1 MVRKRLQNKIA
12 GSELTFPVCI
22 IAAVAMWWWPQQAVS
37 VHSLLGLVLCMLTT
51 YIVMETNAQQHIIR
65 IRTRIMSCVWL
76 ILSASFPF
84 IHTLGEP
91 LIAASFLSVSY
102 LMLFR
107 CYGKHRPQLTIFH
120 AFLMLGAGSFCAP
133 AMLLMVVPYFLYI
146 AIFMRSLTRKAF
158 WAGILGIVVPYWC
171 YGVWCFAMGNME
183 DFTTRMANMVNCE
196 MPSLEAIT
204 SLPLA
209 WQVSAAVVA
218 LLSIV
223 SILHY
228 LNTNYDDKIRVR
240 MILYI
245 YVSQTLLL
253 LALLVLQPALYQTTM
268 ALLVASASPL
278 IAHYVSLSKGI
289 VNTIVFV
296 VFLLL
301 TTGMAAL
308 NLCPALLTLL

>member
-1 MVRKRLQNKIA
+1 
-12 GSELTFPVCI
+12 
-22 IAAVAMWWWPQQAVS
+22 
-37 VHSLLGLVLCMLTT
+37 
-51 YIVMETNAQQHIIR
+51 
-65 IRTRIMSCVWL
+65 
-76 ILSASFPF
+76 
-84 IHTLGEP
+84 
-91 LIAASFLSVSY
+91 
-102 LMLFR
+102 
-107 CYGKHRPQLTIFH
+107 
-120 AFLMLGAGSFCAP
+120 
-133 AMLLMVVPYFLYI
+133 
-146 AIFMRSLTRKAF
+146 
-158 WAGILGIVVPYWC
+158 
-171 YGVWCFAMGNME
+171 MGYME
-183 DFTTRMANMVNCE
+183 DFTTRMADMVNCE

-204 SLPLA
+204 SLPL
-209 WQVSAAVVA
+209 VSKISAGIVA

-278 IAHYVSLSKGI
+278 IAHYISLSKGI

>member
-1 MVRKRLQNKIA
+1 
-12 GSELTFPVCI
+12 
-22 IAAVAMWWWPQQAVS
+22 
-37 VHSLLGLVLCMLTT
+37 
-51 YIVMETNAQQHIIR
+51 METNTRQHIIR
-65 IRTRIMSCVWL
+65 IRTRMMSCVWL
-76 ILSASFPF
+76 ILSASLSFMHP
-84 IHTLGEP
+84 LGEP
-91 LIAASFLSVSY
+91 LVAATFLCISY
-102 LMLFR
+102 MLLFR
-107 CYGKHRPQLTIFH
+107 CYGKRRPQLTVFH
-120 AFLMLGAGSFCAP
+120 AFVMLGLGSFCAP

-146 AIFMRSLTRKAF
+146 AIFLRSLTHKAF
-158 WAGILGIVVPYWC
+158 WAGILGVVVPYWC

-183 DFTTRMANMVNCE
+183 DFTTRMADMVNCE

-204 SLPLA
+204 SLPL
-209 WQVSAAVVA
+209 VSKISAGVVA
-218 LLSIV
+218 LLGIV

-253 LALLVLQPALYQTTM
+253 LALLALQPALYQTTM

-301 TTGMAAL
+301 TAGMAAL
-308 NLCPALLTLL
+308 NLWPALTTLL